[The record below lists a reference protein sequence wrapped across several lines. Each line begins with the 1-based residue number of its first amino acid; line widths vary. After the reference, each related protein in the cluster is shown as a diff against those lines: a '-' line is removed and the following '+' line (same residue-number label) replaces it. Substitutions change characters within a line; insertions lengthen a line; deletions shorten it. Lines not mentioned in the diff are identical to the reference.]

1 MTTMLETH
9 DLSKSFSMKRSSL
22 SRAAS
27 AVGLSKQVD
36 SRVYAVNEVSLSVSK
51 GEVLG
56 LVGES
61 GCGKSTVGRMIAGL
75 LPATSGTLQ
84 FAGKDMTKPSVDTH
98 LNIQMVFQN
107 PYASLNPRQRVD
119 QVVSEAAV
127 YHGLVDKKDARSFVA
142 GLLKQVGLDPTYAS
156 RFPHQFSGGQRQRI
170 AIARALALNPKF
182 IVCDEA
188 VSALDV
194 SVQAQIL
201 NLFMDLRESQ
211 GLTYL
216 FISHNLAVVE
226 YIADRVAIMYLGRI
240 VELADT
246 RSVFARPNHPY
257 TQALI
262 ADAPRLDAKVV
273 EHRPIQGELPSP
285 LNPPSGCTFHPR
297 CPYAM
302 PRCSQERPPLVK
314 IDNGHWSACH
324 LNDADGQAGGVIE
337 AQEQSITMLHHDQ
350 VN

>member
-1 MTTMLETH
+1 MTTMLETR
-9 DLSKSFSMKRSSL
+9 DLSKSFSIKRSTL
-22 SRAAS
+22 ARAAS
-27 AVGLSKQVD
+27 AVGLSRQAD
-36 SRVYAVNEVSLSVSK
+36 ARVYAVNEVSLSVAS

-75 LPATSGTLQ
+75 LPATSGALA
-84 FAGKDMTKPSVDTH
+84 FEGKDITTPSVDTH

-119 QVVSEAAV
+119 QVVSEAAI
-127 YHGLVDKKDARSFVA
+127 YHGLVDKKDASGFVSS
-142 GLLKQVGLDPTYAS
+142 LLKQVGLDPTYAS
-156 RFPHQFSGGQRQRI
+156 RYPHQFSGGQRQRI

-201 NLFMDLRESQ
+201 NLFMDLRESK

-257 TQALI
+257 TRALI
-262 ADAPRLDAKVV
+262 ADAPRLDSKVV

-285 LNPPSGCTFHPR
+285 LKPPSGCTFHPR
-297 CPYAM
+297 CPHAM
-302 PRCSQERPPLVK
+302 PRCSEQRPLLRQVAP
-314 IDNGHWSACH
+314 GHWSACH
-324 LNDADGQAGGVIE
+324 LNDSDVSATPEVA
-337 AQEQSITMLHHDQ
+337 AAYDQ

>member
-1 MTTMLETH
+1 MTTMLETRE
-9 DLSKSFSMKRSSL
+9 LSKSFSLKRSSL
-22 SRAAS
+22 SRAAG
-27 AVGLSKQVD
+27 ALGLSRQED
-36 SRVYAVNEVSLSVSK
+36 RRVYAVNEVSLSVDQ

-75 LPATSGTLQ
+75 LPATSGDLA
-84 FAGKDMTKPSVDTH
+84 FEGKDMSRPSVDTH

-119 QVVSEAAV
+119 QVISEAAI
-127 YHGLVDKKDARSFVA
+127 YHGLIRKKDASSFVA
-142 GLLKQVGLDPTYAS
+142 GLLQQVGLDASYAS
-156 RFPHQFSGGQRQRI
+156 RYPHQFSGGQRQRI

-201 NLFMDLRESQ
+201 NLFMDLRESK

-285 LNPPSGCTFHPR
+285 LKPPSGCTFHPR
-297 CPYAM
+297 CPHAM
-302 PRCSQERPPLVK
+302 PRCSQERPALTSIAP
-314 IDNGHWSACH
+314 GHWSACH
-324 LNDADGQAGGVIE
+324 LNDTGASA
-337 AQEQSITMLHHDQ
+337 
-350 VN
+350 